1 MAIVFPLVFAP
12 IFDISINIHEY
23 ANEMSFIVTHDIN
36 IFVINGI
43 TGAITCCHNDSFS
56 LKFVYI
62 WILKPFSAIFNVFI
76 KIHEYAN

>member
-1 MAIVFPLVFAP
+1 MSMQYYQTNHSILKYAFGGTW
-12 IFDISINIHEY
+12 DISINIHEY
-23 ANEMSFIVTHDIN
+23 ANEMSFILTHYIN

-62 WILKPFSAIFNVFI
+62 WILKPFFSHF
-76 KIHEYAN
+76 